1 MSRVVPSGAR
11 SKKVQF
17 ILSGMNP
24 ICVSAQARIEHGL
37 RTTENCNLIGNK
49 WAVDMLRKHIVNGT
63 TRHAY
68 LFAGPPGLG
77 RRTLALRFAQA
88 LNCITPAAPGIP
100 CGECRDCKQIAA
112 MHHADMTVIQAESEG
127 GTLKVDQIR
136 EARRTLVLK
145 PYQASYRV
153 ALFLRFQE
161 ANDNAA
167 NALLKTLEE
176 APSYAV
182 LILTADNPEQL
193 LPTIVSRCEV
203 LRLRPLRVD
212 DVTNELERRG
222 IENGRAKLIA
232 HISGGRF
239 GYALRLL
246 EDDALL
252 GWREERLN
260 DLQTL
265 LSASRVEKFAYAEKL
280 SKDKESMRQAIL
292 VWLSYWRDVML
303 RTVQAETP
311 LVNVDRNLEIEDVA
325 GKLDLSAARQMVC
338 TLEGALE
345 KMERNVNSRLL
356 AEVLLLDLPKV

>member
-1 MSRVVPSGAR
+1 MTG
-11 SKKVQF
+11 
-17 ILSGMNP
+17 NW
-24 ICVSAQARIEHGL
+24 
-37 RTTENCNLIGNK
+37 NLIGHE
-49 WAVDMLRKHIVNGT
+49 WAVEMLKKHIINGT

-88 LNCITPAAPGIP
+88 LNCPTPVGAGIP

-112 MHHADMTVIQAESEG
+112 MQHADLSVVQAESEG

-136 EARRTLVLK
+136 ETRKMLALK
-145 PYQASYRV
+145 PYQSKYRV
-153 ALFLRFQE
+153 TLFLRFQE

-203 LRLRPLRVD
+203 LRLRPLRVEE
-212 DVTNELERRG
+212 VQKEIETRGLELD
-222 IENGRAKLIA
+222 RARLIA

-239 GYALRLL
+239 GYALSLIEDESLL
-246 EDDALL
+246 ETRA
-252 GWREERLN
+252 ERLN
-260 DLQTL
+260 DLQGL
-265 LSASRVEKFAYAEKL
+265 ISASRVEKFAYAEKL
-280 SKDKESMRQAIL
+280 SKDKEAMRQAIL
-292 VWLSYWRDVML
+292 IWLSYWRDVML
-303 RTVQAETP
+303 RSAQAETP
-311 LVNVDRNLEIEDVA
+311 LINVDRNMEIEELA
-325 GKLDLSAARQMVC
+325 GKLSLSTARTIVSG
-338 TLEGALE
+338 LEGVLE

-356 AEVLLLDLPKV
+356 AEVFLLDLPRL

>member
-1 MSRVVPSGAR
+1 MMTG
-11 SKKVQF
+11 
-17 ILSGMNP
+17 NW
-24 ICVSAQARIEHGL
+24 
-37 RTTENCNLIGNK
+37 NLIGHE
-49 WAVDMLRKHIVNGT
+49 WAVDMLKKHVIHGT

-88 LNCITPAAPGIP
+88 LNCQTPIDAGIP
-100 CGECRDCKQIAA
+100 CGQCRDCKQIEA
-112 MHHADMTVIQAESEG
+112 MQHADLSIVQADAEG

-136 EARRTLVLK
+136 EARRSLTLK
-145 PYQASYRV
+145 PYQANYRV

-203 LRLRPLRVD
+203 LRLRPLNIENVQSA
-212 DVTNELERRG
+212 LENSG
-222 IENGRAKLIA
+222 IESSQAKLIA

-239 GYALRLL
+239 GYALRLIKNDFLL
-246 EDDALL
+246 EK
-252 GWREERLN
+252 REERLN
-260 DLQTL
+260 DLQSL
-265 LSASRVEKFAYAEKL
+265 ISASRVEKFAYADKL
-280 SKDKESMRQAIL
+280 ARDKESMRQAVLI
-292 VWLSYWRDVML
+292 WLSYWRDVML
-303 RTVQAETP
+303 RAAQAETP
-311 LVNVDRNLEIEDVA
+311 LVNVDRNVEIEELA
-325 GKLDLSAARQMVC
+325 GSLDLSIARRAVSNF
-338 TLEGALE
+338 EDVLE
-345 KMERNVNSRLL
+345 KMERNVNSKLL

>member
-1 MSRVVPSGAR
+1 MTG
-11 SKKVQF
+11 
-17 ILSGMNP
+17 NW
-24 ICVSAQARIEHGL
+24 
-37 RTTENCNLIGNK
+37 NLIGHE
-49 WAVDMLRKHIVNGT
+49 WAVDMLKKHVSTGT

-88 LNCITPAAPGIP
+88 LNCQTPLEAGIP
-100 CGECRDCKQIAA
+100 CGHCRDCKQIEA
-112 MHHADMTVIQAESEG
+112 MQHADLTVVQAESEG

-136 EARRTLVLK
+136 EARRSLTFK
-145 PYQASYRV
+145 PYQANYRV

-203 LRLRPLRVD
+203 LRLRPLKI
-212 DVTNELERRG
+212 ESIQSALENRS
-222 IENGRAKLIA
+222 IESNQARLIA

-239 GYALRLL
+239 GYALRLI
-246 EDDALL
+246 ENEALL
-252 GWREERLN
+252 ERREERLN
-260 DLQTL
+260 DLQSL
-265 LSASRVEKFAYAEKL
+265 ISASRVEKFAYADKL
-280 SKDKESMRQAIL
+280 ARDKESMRQAVLI
-292 VWLSYWRDVML
+292 WLSYWRDVML
-303 RTVQAETP
+303 RSAQAETP
-311 LVNVDRNLEIEDVA
+311 LVNVDRNLEIEDLA
-325 GKLDLSAARQMVC
+325 ERLDLSMARRAVNNF
-338 TLEGALE
+338 EDVLE
-345 KMERNVNSRLL
+345 KMDRNVNSRLL